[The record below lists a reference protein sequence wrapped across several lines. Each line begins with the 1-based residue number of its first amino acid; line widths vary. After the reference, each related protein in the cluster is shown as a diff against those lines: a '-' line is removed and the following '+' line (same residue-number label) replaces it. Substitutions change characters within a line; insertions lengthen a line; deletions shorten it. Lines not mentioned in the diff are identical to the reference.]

1 MTLHRFSAIQPITHR
16 TGRLASILI
25 TAVAIAIA
33 LGSSTAV
40 MASDDH
46 LTAYDTDGD
55 GLPDLVEVQ
64 ISRTNPLHP
73 DSDRDGISDGDE
85 VLVYRS
91 NPLDADTDG
100 DGVIDGDEVR
110 LGTDPLQDEQAGA
123 DPLQD
128 EQAGAELA
136 GLQSTPARARAFSIA
151 GNGRTDTGGRL
162 PTISISA
169 PENRSL
175 REVETRPGSSV
186 SRIPLTPA
194 PQGFD

>member
-1 MTLHRFSAIQPITHR
+1 MTLHRSSAIQPFTHR

-25 TAVAIAIA
+25 SVVAIAIV
-33 LGSSTAV
+33 LGSSTV
-40 MASDDH
+40 VLASNDH
-46 LTAYDTDGD
+46 LTAYDADGD

-73 DSDRDGISDGDE
+73 DSDRDDISDGDE
-85 VLVYRS
+85 VLVHRS

-123 DPLQD
+123 
-128 EQAGAELA
+128 ELA
-136 GLQSTPARARAFSIA
+136 GLQTMPARARAFSIS
-151 GNGRTDTGGRL
+151 GNGRTDTAGRL

-175 REVETRPGSSV
+175 REVEVRPGSPV